1 MVILIIIFTKEL
13 KDYLIYGWVAWDGAG
28 ESNNCIVKIYMEQ
41 LQEYPA
47 ELFADLYNDLE
58 CITIKYKNGR
68 SSRMGFP
75 KHRATVFGLTKQ
87 RFTGKTELSADSLKY
102 PEIYNELLRIGN
114 TICPMPF
121 NSIYVNHNVV
131 CPLHKDRKNIG
142 KSLIVSFGDYS
153 GCKLIVN
160 GEMREEIYA

>member
-1 MVILIIIFTKEL
+1 
-13 KDYLIYGWVAWDGAG
+13 
-28 ESNNCIVKIYMEQ
+28 MEV

-58 CITIKYKNGR
+58 SITIKYKNGR

-87 RFTGKTELSADSLKY
+87 RFTGRTELSADSLKY

-114 TICPMPF
+114 IICPIPF
-121 NSIYVNHNVV
+121 NSIYVNHNVI
-131 CPLHKDRKNIG
+131 CPLHRDGKNIG
-142 KSLIVSFGDYS
+142 KSLIVSFGDYT
-153 GCKLIVN
+153 GCKLVVDGSEIDTDCRPVVFN
-160 GEMREEIYA
+160 GSELEHWNTDDLVGNKYSLVFFNF